1 MTTGERVSVLTAA
14 AGADWELRVLE
25 LLGSG
30 DPRLVLLK
38 RCVDLRDL
46 LATASTGQARV
57 VVAAEDLPGLDADSV
72 ARLRRDGVAT
82 VVVAGSSGAAERA
95 RMIGAE
101 AAPADTVDG
110 LADRLVAAASET
122 AREGAE
128 PRAADGRR
136 YDGTARP
143 SEETPPEPAAADG
156 RLLAV
161 WGPTGAPGRTTVA
174 VGVAAELARRG
185 HDILLVDAD
194 SHGGAVAQ
202 HLGVLDEVSGLL
214 GASRVA
220 NAGRLDPARLATV
233 ARSVAPCFRVLTG
246 LPRPDRWT
254 EVREPAFERLLEVAR
269 QSAALTVLDLGFDLD
284 RPAAPVGGVRNQMTL
299 TGLAHADEVLVV
311 GSADPVGLA
320 RLARGLVDLR
330 GVVPGARARVVVN
343 RVRASL
349 GWGEKDVRAMVE
361 GFLGPVGVHFL
372 PDDRTATDRALAA
385 GRSLVEI
392 GDSPLRRALAALAD
406 DLVPDPDRGG
416 GGARATGRRGRVRS
430 RRAGRAR

>member
-25 LLGSG
+25 LLGAG

-82 VVVAGSSGAAERA
+82 VVVAGSSGAADRA
-95 RMIGAE
+95 RMIGAA
-101 AAPADTVDG
+101 AAPADSVEG

-122 AREGAE
+122 DREAPE
-128 PRAADGRR
+128 PRAAHGRQLDGA
-136 YDGTARP
+136 ARP
-143 SEETPPEPAAADG
+143 PEETPPEPARADG

-185 HDILLVDAD
+185 QDTLLVDAD

-214 GASRVA
+214 GASRLA
-220 NAGRLDPARLATV
+220 NAGGLDPARLATV
-233 ARSVAPCFRVLTG
+233 ARRVAPCLRVLTG
-246 LPRPDRWT
+246 LPRPDRWP
-254 EVREPAFERLLEVAR
+254 EVREPAFVRLLEVAR
-269 QSAALTVLDLGFDLD
+269 QSAALTALDLGFDLD
-284 RPAAPVGGVRNQMTL
+284 QPGVALGSARNQMTL

-320 RLARGLVDLR
+320 RLARGLVDLL
-330 GVVPGARARVVVN
+330 GVIPGARARVVVN
-343 RVRASL
+343 RARPSL
-349 GWGEKDVRAMVE
+349 GWGEKEVRAMVE

-385 GRSLVEI
+385 GRSLVES
-392 GDSPLRRALAALAD
+392 GDSALRRALASLAD
-406 DLVPDPDRGG
+406 DLVPAPERGG
-416 GGARATGRRGRVRS
+416 SRAIPTGRRGEVRS